1 MPSIVALV
9 ILLLL
14 TLAPVNAFA
23 QSATALLDAVGKAM
37 GAPVTTIQYTGTG
50 GVYATGQSAVPGLP
64 WPEFNLKSYT
74 RSVNYDTAS
83 LRDEQVRTQ
92 ALDPPRGGGL
102 QPIRGEQRLTLL
114 ANVDYAWNIVGE
126 QPVPAPITLAER
138 QFQAWATP
146 HGVLRAARANNATV
160 QGRTIVFAVPNRFML
175 RATVGDDNLITKV
188 DGVIPNPVVG
198 DLPVEITYSEYRN
211 FGGVMFPTRI
221 REKTGGFP
229 SLDLMVSDVRANA
242 AVDIQA
248 PDAVRQAA
256 NPYTRVTS
264 QKMADGLW
272 YLTGGTHH
280 SVVIEMK
287 DYVMVVEAPLNEERT
302 VAVLAET
309 RKLVP
314 NKRIQYVINSHHHYD
329 HSGGLRAVA
338 AEGITIVTH
347 EVNRAFFE
355 QALAASATV
364 RPDLQAKAPKTPLV
378 EGVRGRL
385 SLTEGARTVDV
396 YHIAGNAHHD
406 GLLMV
411 YLPKEKL
418 LIEAD
423 AYTPVAA
430 DATPPMPP
438 SPFTVNLADNI
449 TRLNLTVGD
458 IAPLHGRI
466 VPLAELHRTI
476 GKNP

>member
-9 ILLLL
+9 TSLLLI
-14 TLAPVNAFA
+14 LAPVSAFA
-23 QSATALLDAVGKAM
+23 QSATALLDTVGKAM
-37 GAPVTTIQYTGTG
+37 GAPVTTIQYTGAG
-50 GVYATGQSAVPGLP
+50 GIYAVGQSAVPGLP

-102 QPIRGEQRLTLL
+102 QPIRGEQRLNLFASTDL
-114 ANVDYAWNIVGE
+114 AWNIVNE
-126 QPVPAPITLAER
+126 QPVPVPITLVDR
-138 QFQAWATP
+138 QFQIWATP
-146 HGVLRAARANNATV
+146 HGVLRAARANSATV
-160 QGRTIVFAVPNRFML
+160 QGRTIIFAVPNRFML

-221 REKTGGFP
+221 REKTGGFQ

-248 PDAVRQAA
+248 PDPVRQAA

-264 QKMADGLW
+264 QKVGDGLW

-287 DYVMVVEAPLNEERT
+287 DYVIVVEAPLNEERT

-347 EVNRAFFE
+347 EVNKAFFE
-355 QALAASATV
+355 QALAAGATV
-364 RPDLQAKAPKTPLV
+364 RPDLQARAPKTPIV

-418 LIEAD
+418 LIEGD

-449 TRLNLTVGD
+449 TRLNLAVD
-458 IAPLHGRI
+458 NHLPLHGRM
-466 VPLAELHRTI
+466 VPMAELNRQI
-476 GKNP
+476 GK

>member
-9 ILLLL
+9 ISLFL

-23 QSATALLDAVGKAM
+23 QSASAILDTVGKAM
-37 GAPVTTIQYTGTG
+37 GTPVTSIQYSGAG
-50 GVYATGQSAVPGLP
+50 GIYATGQSAVPGLP

-102 QPIRGEQRLTLL
+102 QPIRGEQRLNLFASGDL
-114 ANVDYAWNIVGE
+114 AWNIVAE
-126 QPVPAPITLAER
+126 QPVPVPITLADR
-138 QFQAWATP
+138 QFQIWATP
-146 HGVLRAARANNATV
+146 HGVLRAARANSATV

-264 QKMADGLW
+264 QKVADGLW
-272 YLTGGTHH
+272 FLTGGTHN

-287 DYVMVVEAPLNEERT
+287 EYVMVVEAPLNEERT

-347 EVNRAFFE
+347 EVNKAFYE
-355 QALAASATV
+355 QALAAGATV
-364 RPDLQAKAPKTPLV
+364 RPDLQARAPKTPIV

-418 LIEAD
+418 LIEGD

-449 TRLNLTVGD
+449 TRLNLAVGD

-466 VPLAELHRTI
+466 VPLAELQRTI

>member
-9 ILLLL
+9 ISLLL

-23 QSATALLDAVGKAM
+23 QSATTLLDAVGKAM
-37 GAPVTTIQYTGTG
+37 GPPVTTIQYTGAG

-83 LRDEQVRTQ
+83 LRDEQIRTQ

-114 ANVDYAWNIVGE
+114 ASVDFAWNIVNE
-126 QPVPAPITLAER
+126 QPVPVPITLPER
-138 QFQAWATP
+138 QFQVWATP

-160 QGRTIVFAVPNRFML
+160 QGRTIVFAAPNRFMMK
-175 RATVGDDNLITKV
+175 ATVGDDNLITKV

-221 REKTGGFP
+221 REKTGGFL
-229 SLDLMVSDVRANA
+229 SLDLVVSDVRANG
-242 AVDIQA
+242 AVDIQV
-248 PDAVRQAA
+248 PDAVRQAP
-256 NPYTRVTS
+256 NPYTRVAT
-264 QKMADGLW
+264 QKVGDGIWFLA
-272 YLTGGTHH
+272 GGTHH

-287 DYVMVVEAPLNEERT
+287 DYVVVVEAPLNEERT

-309 RKLVP
+309 KKLVP
-314 NKRIQYVINSHHHYD
+314 GKRIQYVINSHHHYD

-347 EVNRAFFE
+347 EVNKAFFE
-355 QALAASATV
+355 QALAAGATV
-364 RPDLQAKAPKTPLV
+364 RPDLQARAPRRPIV

-396 YHIAGNAHHD
+396 YHIAGNMHHD

-418 LIEAD
+418 LIEGD

-449 TRLNLTVGD
+449 TRLNLAVGD

-466 VPLAELHRTI
+466 VPLAELYRTI
-476 GKNP
+476 GKSP